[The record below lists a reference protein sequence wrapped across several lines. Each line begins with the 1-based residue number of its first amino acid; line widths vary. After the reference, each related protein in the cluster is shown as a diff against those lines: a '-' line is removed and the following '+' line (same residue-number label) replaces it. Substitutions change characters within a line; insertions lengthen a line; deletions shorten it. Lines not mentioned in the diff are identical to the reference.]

1 MDKQQ
6 FKEAAN
12 AAIDEIVKYYDTV
25 HERRTISAVEPGYL
39 RHILPKGPPQGGESW
54 DKIQQD
60 IESKIL
66 PGLSHWQSPKFM
78 GFFPASSSWPGILG
92 ELYSAA
98 FTTPAFNWI
107 CSPAVTELETIMLDW
122 LSELFHLPGSFLSTS
137 ADGGGVIQGSAS
149 EAIISVMVA
158 ARDKYIYETTSH
170 LSLSELEDAI
180 ALKRSKM
187 VVLGT
192 DTTHSSTQKAA
203 QILGMR
209 YRSIPVFKENDY
221 ALTGANLDK
230 VLLDCR
236 AQGLE
241 PFYLTAT
248 LGTTVTCAVD
258 DFASIAATLQKYSPP
273 GQLGEIWVHIDAAYA
288 GSALVCP
295 EFHHLTAH
303 FHQFHSFAVNLH
315 KWLLINI
322 DATCLFLRKRTD
334 LNNAMSIKRSYLTN
348 EFSEKRNVIDYRDWQ
363 LPMGRRFRSLK
374 IWFVL
379 RTYGI
384 SGLQAHIR
392 KHIGFGEFF
401 GSLLKTRSDL
411 FKIFAGPA
419 FALTVFTVVSERGDH
434 DQLTKAVYELM
445 TKRGEIYLTSGVVD
459 GRYIIRLVSANPL
472 AEEQFIKRAFD
483 LLVEATEE
491 LKKIDMEQKTLLC
504 R

>member
-1 MDKQQ
+1 MDQQQ
-6 FKEAAN
+6 FREAAI
-12 AAIDEIVKYYDTV
+12 AAIDEIIKYYDTIQD
-25 HERRTISAVEPGYL
+25 RRTISDVQPGYL
-39 RHILPKGPPQGGESW
+39 RKLLPEGPPQEGESW
-54 DKIQQD
+54 DKIQRE
-60 IESKIL
+60 IESKIV

-78 GFFPASSSWPGILG
+78 AFFPSSSSWPGILG

-98 FTTPAFNWI
+98 FTSAAFNWI

-122 LSELFHLPGSFLSTS
+122 LAGLFHLPESYLSTS
-137 ADGGGVIQGSAS
+137 ADGGGVIQSSAS
-149 EAIISVMVA
+149 EAVFSVMVA

-236 AQGLE
+236 VQGLE

-273 GQLGEIWVHIDAAYA
+273 GQLGEIWVHVDAAYA

-303 FHQFHSFAVNLH
+303 FHQFHSITVNMH
-315 KWLLINI
+315 KWLLTNF
-322 DATCLFLRKRTD
+322 DASCLFLRKRTA
-334 LNNAMSIKRSYLTN
+334 LINAMSIRPSYLMN
-348 EFSEKRNVIDYRDWQ
+348 KFSEKSNVIDYRDWQ

-419 FALTVFTVVSERGDH
+419 FALTVFTVVSERGNH

-445 TKRGEIYLTSGVVD
+445 TTRGEIYLTSSVVD
-459 GRYIIRLVSANPL
+459 SRYVIRLVSANPL
-472 AEEQFIKRAFD
+472 AEEKFIKRAFD
-483 LLVEATEE
+483 LLVETTEE
-491 LKKIDMEQKTLLC
+491 LNKIDKEQGDLI
-504 R
+504 